1 MDLEKLLKSM
11 TNITPNQEQIERI
24 ENLRASYKDVANSL
38 FRYCKNS
45 RELSIAITNLED
57 SLMWAVKSIVLE

>member
-24 ENLRASYKDVANSL
+24 ENLRAFL
-38 FRYCKNS
+38 
-45 RELSIAITNLED
+45 
-57 SLMWAVKSIVLE
+57 